1 MGWKWAL
8 FSTGNDVVLGQ
19 FIKQKITYQLQSNT
33 PKYWTECPLYQE
45 STYIIFLGKICLLYC
60 CMYI

>member
-8 FSTGNDVVLGQ
+8 FSTGNDMVLGQ
-19 FIKQKITYQLQSNT
+19 FIKQKITHQLQSNT

-45 STYIIFLGKICLLYC
+45 ST
-60 CMYI
+60 